1 MQLLQIGC
9 YSDLSVKF
17 PIVCSF
23 PITYVFQVQQQPE
36 TYHFFSNHRS
46 VNIRITVVLIKSSN
60 IQMIDIFIKTY
71 HQIFISFNNIKQYL
85 HPIQPSLLNC
95 HSFEDNNHYTQSLE
109 NLLIYIIPHI
119 SNRQASPENNLLI
132 KNSETI
138 QSCYGKKP
146 FLGITQYQKQIPKI
160 KAVFMTKA

>member
-119 SNRQASPENNLLI
+119 SNPSGKPRKQPSNKKFRNNSKLLWKKILFRNNTIPEAN
-132 KNSETI
+132 T
-138 QSCYGKKP
+138 
-146 FLGITQYQKQIPKI
+146 
-160 KAVFMTKA
+160 